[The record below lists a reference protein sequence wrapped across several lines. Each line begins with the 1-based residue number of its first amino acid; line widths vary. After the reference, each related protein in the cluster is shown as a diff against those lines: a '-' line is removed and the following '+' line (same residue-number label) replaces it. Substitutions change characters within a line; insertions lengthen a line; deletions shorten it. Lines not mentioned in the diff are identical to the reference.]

1 MRGGCFIVIYVDVLF
16 VINFFI
22 TYLLLL
28 LTSKLNKQG
37 IKQRRALAAS
47 AVGGVYALVI
57 LLDIRDVFLSLAG
70 KLTASLI
77 IVLVAFGFAGI
88 AGFLR
93 NIAVFYFSNLLVL
106 GAVAAV
112 CFTLNPKGVKLSG
125 GIVYFDISAAA
136 LLLSALFAYIISVVI
151 IRLYNRIIAKREIF
165 VITVYKNGRE
175 YRLSAFLD
183 SGNRLREPFS
193 DLPVIIAD
201 KSRIDLPAERVIP
214 CSTVSG
220 RGVLPAFRPDR
231 IVISN
236 GKNSLTTDRVFV
248 ALSDLGTG
256 EFSAILNP
264 EIINV

>member
-37 IKQRRALAAS
+37 IKQLRALAAS
-47 AVGGVYALVI
+47 AFGGAYALVI
-57 LLDIRDVFLSLAG
+57 LLGIRDIFISLAG

-77 IVLVAFGFAGI
+77 IVLIAFGFK
-88 AGFLR
+88 GFAVLLR
-93 NIAVFYFSNLLVL
+93 NLAVFYFSNLIVL

-112 CFTLNPKGVKLSG
+112 VFTLSPRGVKLSG

-136 LLLSALFAYIISVVI
+136 LLMSALFAYVISVVI
-151 IRLYNRIIAKREIF
+151 IRVYNRITAKREIF
-165 VITVYKNGRE
+165 LITVYKNGRE

-183 SGNRLREPFS
+183 SGNKLREPFS

-201 KSRIDLPAERVIP
+201 KSRIDLPPERVIP

-220 RGVLPAFRPDR
+220 RGVLPAFRPDK

-236 GKNSLTTDRVFV
+236 GKSLFTTDRAFV
-248 ALSDLGTG
+248 ALSDIGSK